1 MAAQSTF
8 FVRSGSNTAY
18 VSPYNYWYTGA
29 DNDIDKIF
37 ALGQSMDKNGIY
49 IGWSS
54 EFNYNSPELLEIS
67 KRIPFPNNIAVH
79 ESNDH
84 AYMITQDDLDVI
96 NYILSTKSYEF
107 SPVEFSKYVDILNR
121 VNKAKNRVN
130 FVLVNIDDENKK
142 NIISRLSKTPLYK
155 ISQNNAIKATLNFIA
170 SGMLNSSLSIRNA
183 VHTESP
189 IEMDEPQEAKG
200 KSDKGKEADKAT
212 PHDPSMIATF
222 KETNMVGR
230 DVIGIAATGIK
241 VYSAL
246 CIRYSQLKDGDFKNA
261 PFLRKIM
268 KYLPDGTKEEQVITS
283 IGGLNWDKAHETLDK
298 YLDVVAEEYDKS
310 GDILTPETREKIIN
324 EMNLGKDNSLILSAL
339 LSASTDFWLF
349 YC

>member
-1 MAAQSTF
+1 MAAQSVF
-8 FVRSGSNTAY
+8 FVRSGANTSY

-67 KRIPFPNNIAVH
+67 KRIPFPNKLEVK
-79 ESNDH
+79 ESSDH
-84 AYMITQDDLDVI
+84 AYMITQDDLDVL
-96 NYILSTKSYEF
+96 NYVLNTKSYQY
-107 SPVEFSKYVDILNR
+107 SPIEFSKYVDILNR
-121 VNKAKNRVN
+121 VNKAKNKVN
-130 FVLVNIDDENKK
+130 FALLTIDDETKK
-142 NIISRLSKTPLYK
+142 NIIAKLSKTPMYR
-155 ISQNNAIKATLNFIA
+155 ISPHNAIKATLNFIA
-170 SGMLNSSLSIRNA
+170 SGMYNSSLSIRNA
-183 VHTESP
+183 VHSESP
-189 IEMDEPQEAKG
+189 IEMDEPQEAKN
-200 KSDKGKEADKAT
+200 KSDKGREAGKAS

-246 CIRYSQLKDGDFKNA
+246 CIRYSQLKDGNFKNA

-268 KYLPDGTKEEQVITS
+268 RYLPDGTTEEQVITA
-283 IGGLNWDKAHETLDK
+283 IGGLNWDKAHETFDK
-298 YLDVVAEEYDKS
+298 YLDIVSDEYDKT
-310 GDILTPETREKIIN
+310 GEILTPETREKIVSD
-324 EMNLGKDNSLILSAL
+324 MNLGKDNSLILSAL
-339 LSASTDFWLF
+339 LSSATDPKH
-349 YC
+349 

>member
-1 MAAQSTF
+1 MASQSVF
-8 FVRSGSNTAY
+8 FVRSGANTAY

-49 IGWSS
+49 IGWSP

-67 KRIPFPNNIAVH
+67 KKIPFPNNKPVI
-79 ESNDH
+79 ESTDN
-84 AYMITQDDLDVI
+84 AYTLTESDIDVM
-96 NYILSTKSYEF
+96 NYILNTKSYDF
-107 SPVEFSKYVDILNR
+107 SPIEFNKYVVLLNKIHKADNKINFGLNQIDPDI
-121 VNKAKNRVN
+121 KAS
-130 FVLVNIDDENKK
+130 
-142 NIISRLSKTPLYK
+142 IIARLSKSPLYK
-155 ISQNNAIKATLNFIA
+155 ISPNNAIKATLNFIA
-170 SGMLNSSLSIRNA
+170 SGMFNSSLSIRNG

-189 IEMDEPQEAKG
+189 IEMDEPQEAKS
-200 KSDKGKEADKAT
+200 KSDKGKEAAKAT

-246 CIRYSQLKDGDFKNA
+246 CIRYSKLKDGEFKNA

-268 KYLPDGTKEEQVITS
+268 KYMPDGSKEEQVIAA
-283 IGGLNWDKAHETLDK
+283 IGGLNWDRALDTLNK
-298 YLDVVAEEYDKS
+298 YLDIAAEQYDKE
-310 GDILTPETREKIIN
+310 GKILTPELREKIV
-324 EMNLGKDNSLILSAL
+324 EEAQLGKDNSLILSAL
-339 LSASTDFWLF
+339 LSSATDFR
-349 YC
+349 YNR